1 MRSYK
6 LTSATLAA
14 ALLALGTSGVAS
26 AHPPRHLGSNGTAG
40 PCAISLEVAPR
51 LLTSGETALAHGV
64 AQCASTTPET
74 VTLYQR
80 VAGSPGFAVAGTAT
94 TEAGGGY
101 QITTAPQTTNS
112 VLYAAVGSAR
122 SHARALKV
130 AAQVT
135 LVGPPET
142 KQLFAGIKT
151 GRRNAVIFTGEV
163 SPDEKGAT
171 LILQRQNAI
180 RGNEWHMIGR
190 TIVDA
195 EGKFAITHDF
205 VVPGA
210 SDIRVLVR
218 ANRRNVAGRSNVL
231 SYEISQAQNPSLT
244 ILSATDPVPYGGSTV
259 ISGTLA
265 GSPDTTVTLMGHPA
279 GGPLVAV
286 ATTKTD
292 GEGNYSFPAQTPLTS
307 MFYKVTG
314 AGRSSALLY
323 EGVKYVL
330 TASVLSSTIT
340 SGSPVVFNGTVT
352 PIDAGHAIY
361 IERQNLSGTGFHVI
375 ATGTV
380 NADGTYS
387 LSHILYTPGTEVLR
401 VKVPGDPGN
410 AGTASSPF
418 TITVNPLA
426 AAKIGPEPA
435 GNSTLPPEGTV

>member
-1 MRSYK
+1 
-6 LTSATLAA
+6 
-14 ALLALGTSGVAS
+14 
-26 AHPPRHLGSNGTAG
+26 
-40 PCAISLEVAPR
+40 
-51 LLTSGETALAHGV
+51 
-64 AQCASTTPET
+64 
-74 VTLYQR
+74 
-80 VAGSPGFAVAGTAT
+80 
-94 TEAGGGY
+94 
-101 QITTAPQTTNS
+101 
-112 VLYAAVGSAR
+112 
-122 SHARALKV
+122 
-130 AAQVT
+130 
-135 LVGPPET
+135 
-142 KQLFAGIKT
+142 
-151 GRRNAVIFTGEV
+151 
-163 SPDEKGAT
+163 
-171 LILQRQNAI
+171 
-180 RGNEWHMIGR
+180 
-190 TIVDA
+190 
-195 EGKFAITHDF
+195 
-205 VVPGA
+205 
-210 SDIRVLVR
+210 
-218 ANRRNVAGRSNVL
+218 
-231 SYEISQAQNPSLT
+231 
-244 ILSATDPVPYGGSTV
+244 
-259 ISGTLA
+259 
-265 GSPDTTVTLMGHPA
+265 MGHPA